1 MNRSALLLIVPLL
14 AGCDVSAKYPAKGDE
29 NVSIHADESGHIAFN
44 LPIAEGQVKVP
55 TTMMHNGNFD
65 IDGVKLMPG
74 SSVTGFNLDAH
85 GNGATVDMS
94 FTAPAPPEQV
104 RSYYVDQF
112 DKQGIKVALTG
123 ETVTGKSKDG
133 SPFTIYV
140 SPAPGGSL
148 VEYRLE
154 LEMRPYPR
162 FITND
167 ALLVRLP
174 AVLAALDQ
182 HVK

>member
-55 TTMMHNGNFD
+55 SAMMHNGNFD

-140 SPAPGGSL
+140 SPAPGGSKG
-148 VEYRLE
+148 V
-154 LEMRPYPR
+154 
-162 FITND
+162 I
-167 ALLVRLP
+167 
-174 AVLAALDQ
+174 AVQ
-182 HVK
+182 SKG